1 MRPNPSSGRPGADTF
16 SSWGA
21 GICISATPGPFAL
34 LFALTCMSVVL
45 HFMQCIH
52 LYIDSQP
59 IMQDAHQ
66 YAASPTST
74 AHISTTHEPS
84 FVPVVR
90 LESPCS

>member
-1 MRPNPSSGRPGADTF
+1 MRPNPSSGHPGADTF

-21 GICISATPGPFAL
+21 GIYISVTPRPFAL
-34 LFALTCMSVVL
+34 LFSLTCTSGVL
-45 HFMQCIH
+45 HSMPSIY
-52 LYIDSQP
+52 LYTDSQP

-74 AHISTTHEPS
+74 AHISTTHGPF

-90 LESPCS
+90 LESPYS